1 MSSLKIKKLKNEV
14 SKMEAVYSKPSTSD
28 KTKAILKKAIDK
40 AKEDIAKLEGKSAPK
55 ATPKSEP
62 KAAPKKA
69 SAAPKA
75 TKKAKKSLSALDKL
89 KMKVKGKKYSAY
101 SKSSTDLK
109 RDADRAAKPIGK
121 RKSASGNTYYEYRA
135 NRFDVK
141 QPPKRYPKLEKG
153 GMMAKGGMVDYSKN
167 GYVKAI
173 RDVDG
178 KLLKEVKI
186 GDDIYKYNSVY
197 KTYNSIK
204 NNELLHRSK
213 YAEGGMMANG
223 GKVYDYP
230 LHPPS
235 IKYLEED
242 DVWAVIWYEGDE
254 KNEMYFDSEDAAEEF
269 YHVPYKM
276 YEEAISDNKY
286 DDEEEEDE
294 YADGGYMANGGNVSK
309 SYEKI
314 EGTDYELKIQVYYDK
329 GGMNYFTSRP
339 EARGYYLS
347 VSPVQV
353 DRRENNIIVESYAAF
368 SGIRALILPVQRQS
382 PKSEKQAEE
391 LAQKMITELKEQVT
405 TNLKRKL
412 GMMKE
417 GGMMAE
423 GGKIKEIEFDGT
435 NWYLTYIDSTHFFL
449 SNSKDFKGNAYH
461 IGQFRNRPFYEE
473 IKDWLKR
480 TSKDDSHSGMMAK
493 GGETEKPIS
502 YYKYETPKVTIYWK
516 GKLQPLGMFKSAE
529 EAYEVI
535 KKLSDRYG
543 DIKDYEIHT
552 PDKRIKLADGGMMAK
567 GGEMTAWK
575 LPISY
580 TKDKQVVYGE
590 PIILKKG
597 SEKELIKWLDKEKY
611 EKNNKEIFDGRSG
624 VVMFPSDVSLEKVKK
639 YHRYAYADGGMM
651 ADEGVDLFED
661 YENIPEDVQEI
672 LDEHMEEL
680 DGGDYRDLEKVK
692 EKLEA
697 IGYTY
702 EYGLDGVAYDLRKIG
717 QKGKS
722 ETEDD
727 EYASGGYMAKGGA
740 LDSVID
746 NIVSNALKQID
757 KAENSAEDFEYLL
770 NGVIRKLQGFSKKAD
785 GGMMAKGGALD
796 SVIDS
801 IVSNALKQID
811 KAENSAEDFEYLL
824 NGVIRKLQGFSKKAD
839 GGMMAKGGYNYGRS
853 WHLDRAR
860 HNNSED
866 WEVRRRGSFFEKGG
880 ATKEPYTYIPN
891 RNVEELM
898 VILNGQSVNL
908 KGSDILDGVYAK
920 NSALAKLKAKKAAK
934 VKVSS
939 TSSKLS
945 VDEAYKKLLEKAK
958 DMGETDL
965 ESLRKNDVKKLVN
978 AGFEMKDLEVVYFG
992 VRSLIPKID
1001 ISYGSG
1007 LLKYRVEYLDRNV
1020 NRYVNSMKKNQFEI
1034 GLKYPDFSWNKIID
1048 KYKISKDPVLVEG
1061 ETKDFSSSK
1070 ENYVYAI
1077 YKGNKVV
1084 LGTSVDRNVYK
1095 DGVKQ
1100 PSDPYYKTE
1109 PITNGKFEG
1118 GYWGIVTSSKEIMYD
1133 IASMI
1138 ISQKS
1143 GYVKDME
1150 LFKNGLGGVS
1160 TDDLTRND
1168 VEFARGGYNYGRSW
1182 HLDRAR
1188 HNNSED
1194 WEVRRRGSYEEGGQI
1209 DIDSF
1214 AEGGEL
1220 AKTYLV
1226 TFDSQT
1232 DEYQPTTF
1240 KATSMF
1246 ELIKMIRTS
1255 VPEDVEILSIEEMTP
1270 YDNMEYGGV
1279 SGY

>member
-40 AKEDIAKLEGKSAPK
+40 AKEDIEKLEGKSASK
-55 ATPKSEP
+55 ATPKAEP

-153 GMMAKGGMVDYSKN
+153 GMMAKGGQFSGKDWYDIRSFDISTYGEQGAKEKADKYIERYVEYWKNTSTPVENKDLKIRKSQFGGIDYK
-167 GYVKAI
+167 GEYVVM
-173 RDVDG
+173 R
-178 KLLKEVKI
+178 LLPK
-186 GDDIYKYNSVY
+186 
-197 KTYNSIK
+197 
-204 NNELLHRSK
+204 
-213 YAEGGMMANG
+213 
-223 GKVYDYP
+223 
-230 LHPPS
+230 
-235 IKYLEED
+235 
-242 DVWAVIWYEGDE
+242 
-254 KNEMYFDSEDAAEEF
+254 
-269 YHVPYKM
+269 
-276 YEEAISDNKY
+276 
-286 DDEEEEDE
+286 
-294 YADGGYMANGGNVSK
+294 YADG
-309 SYEKI
+309 
-314 EGTDYELKIQVYYDK
+314 
-329 GGMNYFTSRP
+329 
-339 EARGYYLS
+339 
-347 VSPVQV
+347 
-353 DRRENNIIVESYAAF
+353 
-368 SGIRALILPVQRQS
+368 
-382 PKSEKQAEE
+382 
-391 LAQKMITELKEQVT
+391 
-405 TNLKRKL
+405 
-412 GMMKE
+412 
-417 GGMMAE
+417 
-423 GGKIKEIEFDGT
+423 
-435 NWYLTYIDSTHFFL
+435 
-449 SNSKDFKGNAYH
+449 
-461 IGQFRNRPFYEE
+461 
-473 IKDWLKR
+473 
-480 TSKDDSHSGMMAK
+480 GMMAK

-552 PDKRIKLADGGMMAK
+552 PDKRIKLADGGMMA
-567 GGEMTAWK
+567 
-575 LPISY
+575 
-580 TKDKQVVYGE
+580 
-590 PIILKKG
+590 
-597 SEKELIKWLDKEKY
+597 
-611 EKNNKEIFDGRSG
+611 
-624 VVMFPSDVSLEKVKK
+624 
-639 YHRYAYADGGMM
+639 
-651 ADEGVDLFED
+651 DEGVDLFED
-661 YENIPEDVQEI
+661 YENIPENVQEI

-702 EYGLDGVAYDLRKIG
+702 EYDLNGIAYDLRKIG

-785 GGMMAKGGALD
+785 GGYMAKGGALD
-796 SVIDS
+796 SVIDN

-824 NGVIRKLQGFSKKAD
+824 NGVIRKLQGFSKKADGGMMENGGFNAAFKKMMDKVTNYDVIVQGQTQKQSTGWMGSNILSINVKAENEKEAEKIGKTQFLIKYPNDKIKRVSVNPDLSASIPALQGNYADGGMMANGGLINYDLYENKSMEYVEGEIAHTERSARKFRQIGDDESAEDREKHAKKLWEIYYKKRSESKMAD

-1007 LLKYRVEYLDRNV
+1007 LLKFRVESLDRNV

-1061 ETKDFSSSK
+1061 ETIDFKSSK